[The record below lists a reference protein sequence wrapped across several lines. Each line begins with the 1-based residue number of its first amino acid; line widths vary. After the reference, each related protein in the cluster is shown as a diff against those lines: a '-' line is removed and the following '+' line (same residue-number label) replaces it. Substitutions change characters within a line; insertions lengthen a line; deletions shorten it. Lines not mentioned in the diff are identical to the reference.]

1 MRLTAVVA
9 CVLAG
14 VSVANVA
21 NAACSDFFKFEPDA
35 KLSVNAISKLGAPDD
50 SAPTTPNGGSIVYW
64 AFDREDYP
72 ARGEWAAYA
81 VVYAASSQSYE
92 WHPGGVIWAK
102 WRGQDLYAAYDLKR
116 AKIRGG
122 VTLAVRL
129 ARHTAQSWEN
139 PAVPD
144 DLIEIGALMNL
155 SPAHTLKLVH
165 EVDGVL

>member
-122 VTLAVRL
+122 VTLAVRQPSISKACPEGL
-129 ARHTAQSWEN
+129 
-139 PAVPD
+139 VF
-144 DLIEIGALMNL
+144 
-155 SPAHTLKLVH
+155 KLT
-165 EVDGVL
+165 DGGVLSLNGQRIGQTRWE